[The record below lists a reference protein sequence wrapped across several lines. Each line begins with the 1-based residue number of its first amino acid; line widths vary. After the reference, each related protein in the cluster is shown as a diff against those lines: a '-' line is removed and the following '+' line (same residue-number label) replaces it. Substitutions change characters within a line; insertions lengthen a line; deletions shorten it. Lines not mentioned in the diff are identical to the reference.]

1 MVASRNCIYT
11 GIAYEVPSSVSNLT
25 VFCFAECQIDCLFAI
40 QLKLHMIKT
49 ANQKF
54 IAFNEPLICYYLIA
68 YIFPLAKRRSKI
80 NMKET
85 LENIE
90 DIDILMLN

>member
-1 MVASRNCIYT
+1 
-11 GIAYEVPSSVSNLT
+11 
-25 VFCFAECQIDCLFAI
+25 
-40 QLKLHMIKT
+40 MIKT